1 MWATE
6 LAKGQSMNASKHPST
21 FNRQTTIPVNPELVW
36 DYEIPAETDQ
46 SDAFRRWYIARVL
59 TRGRTADLKA
69 IGLQTIYDYFSD
81 LHLPPEIYQ
90 FWKWYFSQPE
100 VKQRYGNS
108 NALANSNAPND
119 RANAH

>member
-1 MWATE
+1 
-6 LAKGQSMNASKHPST
+6 MNAGKQRLAL
-21 FNRQTTIPVNPELVW
+21 NRQTIIPVNPDLVW
-36 DYEIPAETDQ
+36 DYEIPAEANQ

-59 TRGRTADLKA
+59 TRGCTADLKA
-69 IGLQTIYDYFSD
+69 IGLQTVYDYFPD

-108 NALANSNAPND
+108 NALTNSNAPND